1 MNEQIRQMK
10 IRMRRGLHLQRPEA
24 AHVRCVRF
32 FPFVTS
38 SLFFLLLILSYA
50 TQLRAWGFYAH
61 KLIHRQAIEQLPQPL
76 QAFYRSV
83 ADSVIQKAIEPDL
96 RRNVDSKE
104 QWHHYIDID
113 HYGAYPFRELP
124 HEYSQ
129 AVEKFSADTLLAY
142 GDVPWHVE
150 RVLNMLTAAMRK
162 KDKRAIIQL
171 SADLGHY
178 VADAHVPLHS
188 AVNYDGQ
195 FTGNRGI
202 HGRFESAMIER
213 FSDRLV
219 FTPAKVDSIDHA
231 TNSVFDIVLDSYIW
245 VDNTLH
251 ADTHAKQP
259 GKVYQAREDYDDAY
273 YAKLHEALGD
283 VAQQRL
289 NASVKMVAAFWYTAW
304 LRAGKPQL
312 L

>member
-1 MNEQIRQMK
+1 MK
-10 IRMRRGLHLQRPEA
+10 TQFHLSLLLQRIQQHLHNRA
-24 AHVRCVRF
+24 A
-32 FPFVTS
+32 
-38 SLFFLLLILSYA
+38 LLLIFLSFLLFSIVMVLSPVPA
-50 TQLRAWGFYAH
+50 RAWGFFAH
-61 KLIHRQAIEQLPQPL
+61 KLIHRQAIQRLPEPL

-83 ADSVIQKAIEPDL
+83 ADSVIEKSVDPDL
-96 RRNVDSKE
+96 RRNKESKE

-124 HEYSQ
+124 REYSQ
-129 AVEKFSADTLLAY
+129 AAEKFSSDTLLAY
-142 GDVPWHVE
+142 GDVPWHAE
-150 RVLNMLTAAMRK
+150 LVLNKLTAAMRE
-162 KDKRAIIQL
+162 KDKRAIVQL

-188 AVNYDGQ
+188 ALNYDGQ
-195 FTGNRGI
+195 LTGNKGI

-213 FSDRLV
+213 FSDHLV
-219 FTPAKVDSIDHA
+219 FTPAKVDSIENATHA
-231 TNSVFDIVLDSYIW
+231 VFDIILASYIW

-251 ADTHAKQP
+251 ADTHARQP
-259 GKVYQAREDYDDAY
+259 GKIYQAREDYDDAY
-273 YAKLHEALGD
+273 YAKLHAALGD

-289 NASVKMVAAFWYTAW
+289 NAAVKMVASFWYTAW